1 MNRQKLKVMMNQAKM
16 KVHDWFCRLIGVNN
30 VYRIVMKEALLEINT
45 LRNDVKRLDR
55 TNALDVRSSL
65 DLVDF
70 DKLGD
75 IVWIRVADERMLRYD
90 TFNQIRD
97 YMRGHGKDKAILLVT
112 KNDVQLASLT
122 DADLQRSGLKRMQPN
137 ERQ

>member
-1 MNRQKLKVMMNQAKM
+1 MNPRLKFAINRAKM
-16 KVHDWFCRLIGVNN
+16 MVHDGLCKLLGINN
-30 VYRIVMKEALLEINT
+30 IYRIVMKEALLEINT

-55 TNALDVRSSL
+55 GNSLDVRSQL
-65 DLVDF
+65 ELVDF
-70 DKLGD
+70 DKLGN
-75 IVWIRVADERMLRYD
+75 IVWIKVADERMLRYD

-97 YMRGHGKDKAILLVT
+97 YMRGHGKDRPILLVT

-122 DADLQRSGLKRMQPN
+122 DADLQRSGLRRMQPN